1 MKLSG
6 KIKCIIVIIFIWI
19 STNSALFAQ
28 FKIGEELTYTA
39 RFNVIP
45 AGKAYLQVV
54 DSTRI
59 GDHLTYHVRFKAKT
73 GSLADRIYKIR
84 DQIDSWLD
92 VEKLFAHKQIKS
104 IREGDYRKRIQ
115 TTFNYEKGFAVTNDD
130 SLAIDGIIYDPYS
143 LLYYLRTIPLKVGDT
158 HSFQA
163 FEKKKM
169 IDFQIK
175 VYGKETI
182 PVPVGTF
189 TCFVVKPFREGEKL
203 FKNQGDMKIWFS
215 DDANRLP
222 VQIQI
227 KLKYG
232 SMLLQLKSVTL

>member
-1 MKLSG
+1 MKLSV
-6 KIKCIIVIIFIWI
+6 KINSVFIVIFFWI
-19 STNSALFAQ
+19 CANSALFAQ
-28 FKIGEELTYTA
+28 FKVGEELVYKA

-45 AGKAYLQVV
+45 AGKASLKVM

-59 GDHLTYHVRFKAKT
+59 DDHLTYHVRFNAKT

-104 IREGDYRKRIQ
+104 IREGDYRKKIQ
-115 TTFNYEKGFAVTNDD
+115 TTFNYEEGYAVTNDD
-130 SLAIDGIIYDPYS
+130 SLAVNGIIYDTYS
-143 LLYYLRTIPLKVGDT
+143 LLYYLRTIPLIVGET

-163 FEKKKM
+163 FEKKKL

-189 TCFVVKPFREGEKL
+189 TCFVVKPFREDEKL
-203 FKNQGDMKIWFS
+203 FKNQGDMKIWLS